1 MPKLI
6 HLPTFSDNRGQLTVI
21 EKILPFD
28 IKRVY
33 YIYQTGGKKRGYHS
47 HKKTSQALVAVSG
60 CCHIYIKKKASSSC
74 FILDNPKKCLLLKP
88 NDFHWMNNFSKDC
101 VLLVLASHEFDPNDY
116 VDEVNS

>member
-33 YIYQTGGKKRGYHS
+33 YIYQTGGKKRATIAT
-47 HKKTSQALVAVSG
+47 KKL
-60 CCHIYIKKKASSSC
+60 HRH
-74 FILDNPKKCLLLKP
+74 LLL
-88 NDFHWMNNFSKDC
+88 FW
-101 VLLVLASHEFDPNDY
+101 VLSYLY
-116 VDEVNS
+116 

>member
-33 YIYQTGGKKRGYHS
+33 YIYQTGGKKGATIATKLHRHLLLFLGVVIFI
-47 HKKTSQALVAVSG
+47 L
-60 CCHIYIKKKASSSC
+60 KKKPA
-74 FILDNPKKCLLLKP
+74 
-88 NDFHWMNNFSKDC
+88 
-101 VLLVLASHEFDPNDY
+101 VLVLFWIIPKNVFY
-116 VDEVNS
+116 